1 MNFFQGSLDGVS
13 CDRWL
18 LLGVAR
24 TRALEMLLKI
34 DAVQGKRVSFV
45 KQMFNHDMMQNLALG
60 VPIGTEH
67 SDDERMDYFSNTDL
81 LQRHVTI
88 AKKLLTLLYRC
99 HQFSRN
105 PEPIPLVFYN
115 WLVPSGMGR
124 ESHDK
129 TNMMMRFLKLT
140 REVPFGTNDACPL
153 LFGLVCFLLSQ
164 PIEELNTH
172 WLQPCLEQVALQLWL
187 APKHLSY
194 NSEIVPYDVTGNLLM
209 QNAAEWYGK
218 CPALL
223 EGFLSKYHVRLTTN
237 NRVPKQQHKEG
248 DLFFRL
254 HKAFVDHLPEAHLPA
269 DNSHARLFK
278 RWLTLFTL
286 YRLGGEERLMQNISI
301 HQLIS
306 KVHVVC
312 TLKD

>member
-1 MNFFQGSLDGVS
+1 MLLHQGSLDGVS
-13 CDRWL
+13 WDRWL

-24 TRALEMLLKI
+24 TRALEMVLKI

-45 KQMFNHDMMQNLALG
+45 KQMFSHDMMQCLALG

-67 SDDERMDYFSNTDL
+67 SDDERMVYFSNTDL

-99 HQFSRN
+99 HQFSNN

-115 WLVPSGMGR
+115 WLVPAGMGR
-124 ESHDK
+124 ESYDK
-129 TNMMMRFLKLT
+129 TNMMIRFLKLT
-140 REVPFGTNDACPL
+140 REFPPGTNDACPL
-153 LFGLVCFLLSQ
+153 LFGLVCFLLSR
-164 PIEELNTH
+164 PLDELNTH

-194 NSEIVPYDVTGNLLM
+194 NSEIDPYTVTGNLFM
-209 QNAAEWYGK
+209 QNAADWYRK
-218 CPALL
+218 CPVFL

-237 NRVPKQQHKEG
+237 RHATKEAV
-248 DLFFRL
+248 LFFPL
-254 HKAFVDHLPEAHLPA
+254 HTSFVDHLPGADLPTKKG
-269 DNSHARLFK
+269 HARLLK
-278 RWLTLFTL
+278 RWLALFTL
-286 YRLGGEERLMQNISI
+286 YRLGGEGLVQNISI

-306 KVHVVC
+306 SVYMACK
-312 TLKD
+312 LKE